1 MDMIVGFFNSG
12 PAWIAAV
19 TGIVTACTAITAL
32 TPTKSDDKII
42 NFVLKMLNLLSGNIG
57 KNKNADSE

>member
-1 MDMIVGFFNSG
+1 MDMIVNFFNSG

-42 NFVLKMLNLLSGNIG
+42 NFVLKILNVLSGNIDIPSS
-57 KNKNADSE
+57 NIYL

>member
-1 MDMIVGFFNSG
+1 MDMIVNFFNSG

-19 TGIVTACTAITAL
+19 TGIVTACTAITVL

-42 NFVLKMLNLLSGNIG
+42 NFVLKILNVLSGNIG
-57 KNKNADSE
+57 KNKNADDA

>member
-1 MDMIVGFFNSG
+1 MIVNFFNSG

-42 NFVLKMLNLLSGNIG
+42 NFVLKIINLLSGNIG
-57 KNKNADSE
+57 KNKNADDA

>member
-12 PAWIAAV
+12 PTWIAAV
-19 TGIVTACTAITAL
+19 TGIITACTAITAL
-32 TPTKSDDKII
+32 TPSTSDDKIV
-42 NFVLKMLNLLSGNIG
+42 NFILKILNLLSGNVG

>member
-1 MDMIVGFFNSG
+1 MDMIVNFFNSV

-19 TGIVTACTAITAL
+19 TAIVTACTAITAL

-42 NFVLKMLNLLSGNIG
+42 NFVLKILNVLSGNIG
-57 KNKNADSE
+57 KNKNADDA

>member
-1 MDMIVGFFNSG
+1 MDMIVNFFNSG

-42 NFVLKMLNLLSGNIG
+42 NFVLKILNLLSGNIG
-57 KNKNADSE
+57 KNKNADDA

>member
-1 MDMIVGFFNSG
+1 MDLIVNFFNSG

-42 NFVLKMLNLLSGNIG
+42 NFVLKILNVLSGNIG
-57 KNKNADSE
+57 KNKNADDA

>member
-12 PAWIAAV
+12 PAWIAAI
-19 TGIVTACTAITAL
+19 TGIITACTAITAL
-32 TPTKSDDKII
+32 TPSTSDDKIV
-42 NFVLKMLNLLSGNIG
+42 NFILKILNLLSGNVG